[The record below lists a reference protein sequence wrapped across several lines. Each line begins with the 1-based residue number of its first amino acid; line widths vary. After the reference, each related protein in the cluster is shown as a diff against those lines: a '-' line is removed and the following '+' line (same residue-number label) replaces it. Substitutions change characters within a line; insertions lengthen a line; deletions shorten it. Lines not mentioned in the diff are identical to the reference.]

1 MRQAVIFSLK
11 NNVILSKAYVQDD
24 INESWFI

>member
-1 MRQAVIFSLK
+1 MLLMLCLK

-24 INESWFI
+24 INES